1 LPNCIEPQ
9 SVFNVLTMTSYVIKR
24 LLSLIPILLFT
35 SFVVFS
41 LVRLTPGDPAL
52 IMVGG
57 RRTSEETLAAIRE
70 KYGFDQNVFT
80 QYARWAGNAVRG
92 DIGES
97 YRLKQSVRGLIF
109 ERLNITLKLITFSV
123 ILSLIIA
130 IPLGILAAVYKNT
143 WIDYLASLIALLGLS
158 SPVYFSGIVFILIFA
173 YTLGWFPA
181 LGVGKG
187 FWDQLHHLVLP
198 ASVLALNMASLTS
211 RMTRS
216 SMLDVLNN
224 DYIRTAKAKGVAF
237 SKVVL
242 RHGLRNALIPV
253 ITVASLQLGFL
264 FVGSV
269 LVEFTFGLGGLGSL
283 ITDAIQN
290 RDYPVVQG
298 TTLFLV
304 IVFVLLNLLT
314 DLLYVAIDPRIRYS

>member
-1 LPNCIEPQ
+1 M
-9 SVFNVLTMTSYVIKR
+9 SSYVLKR
-24 LLSLIPILLFT
+24 LLSLIPVLVFT
-35 SFVVFS
+35 SFVVFG

-57 RRTSEETLAAIRE
+57 RRTSPETLAAIRE
-70 KYGFDQNVFT
+70 KYGFDQNVFA
-80 QYARWAGNAVRG
+80 QYTRWAGNALRG
-92 DIGES
+92 DLGES
-97 YRLKQSVRGLIF
+97 YRLKQQVSGLIAT
-109 ERLNITLKLITFSV
+109 RLNITLKLILFSAV
-123 ILSLIIA
+123 LSLLIA

-143 WIDYLASLIALLGLS
+143 WVDYLSSLIALLGLS
-158 SPVYFSGIVFILIFA
+158 SPVYFSGIILILIFA

-187 FWDQLHHLVLP
+187 FWGQIYHLVLP
-198 ASVLALNMASLTS
+198 ASALALNMAALTS

-224 DYIRTAKAKGVAF
+224 DYIRTAKAKGVGF
-237 SKVVL
+237 TKVVL
-242 RHGLRNALIPV
+242 RHGFRNALIPV
-253 ITVASLQLGFL
+253 ITVAALQLGFL

-304 IVFVLLNLLT
+304 VVFVLLNLLT
-314 DLLYVAIDPRIRYS
+314 DMLYAVIDPRIRYS

>member
-1 LPNCIEPQ
+1 
-9 SVFNVLTMTSYVIKR
+9 MTSYVIKR

-304 IVFVLLNLLT
+304 TVFVLLNLLT
-314 DLLYVAIDPRIRYS
+314 DMLYVAIDPRIRYS

>member
-1 LPNCIEPQ
+1 MP
-9 SVFNVLTMTSYVIKR
+9 SYVLKR
-24 LLSLIPILLFT
+24 LLSLIPILIFT
-35 SFVVFS
+35 SFVVFG

-70 KYGFDQNVFT
+70 KYGFDQNVFA
-80 QYARWAGNAVRG
+80 QYTRWAGNALRG
-92 DIGES
+92 DLGES
-97 YRLKQSVRGLIF
+97 YRLKQQVSGLIAQ
-109 ERLNITLKLITFSV
+109 RLNITLKLIFFAAV
-123 ILSLIIA
+123 LSLLIA

-143 WIDYLASLIALLGLS
+143 WIDYVASLIALLGLS
-158 SPVYFSGIVFILIFA
+158 SPVYFSGIILILIFA

-187 FWDQLHHLVLP
+187 FWGQIYHLILP
-198 ASVLALNMASLTS
+198 ASALALNMAALTS

-224 DYIRTAKAKGVAF
+224 DYIRTAKAKGVGF
-237 SKVVL
+237 TRVVL
-242 RHGLRNALIPV
+242 RHGFRNALIPV
-253 ITVASLQLGFL
+253 ITVAALQLGFL

-304 IVFVLLNLLT
+304 IVFVLLNLVT
-314 DLLYVAIDPRIRYS
+314 DMLYAVIDPRIRYS

>member
-1 LPNCIEPQ
+1 M
-9 SVFNVLTMTSYVIKR
+9 SSYVLKR
-24 LLSLIPILLFT
+24 LLSLIPVLMFT
-35 SFVVFS
+35 SFVVFG

-70 KYGFDQNVFT
+70 KYGFDQNVFA
-80 QYARWAGNAVRG
+80 QYTRWAGNALRG
-92 DIGES
+92 DLGES
-97 YRLKQSVRGLIF
+97 YRLKQQVSGLIAT
-109 ERLNITLKLITFSV
+109 RLNITLKLILFSAV
-123 ILSLIIA
+123 LSLLIA

-143 WIDYLASLIALLGLS
+143 WIDYVASLIALLGLS
-158 SPVYFSGIVFILIFA
+158 SPVYFSGIILILIFA

-181 LGVGKG
+181 LGVGEG
-187 FWDQLHHLVLP
+187 FWGQIYHLVLP
-198 ASVLALNMASLTS
+198 ASALALNMAALTS

-224 DYIRTAKAKGVAF
+224 DYIRTAKAKGVGF
-237 SKVVL
+237 TKVVM
-242 RHGLRNALIPV
+242 RHGFRNALIPV
-253 ITVASLQLGFL
+253 ITVAALQLGFL

-304 IVFVLLNLLT
+304 VVFVLLNLLT
-314 DLLYVAIDPRIRYS
+314 DMLYAVIDPRIRYS

>member
-1 LPNCIEPQ
+1 
-9 SVFNVLTMTSYVIKR
+9 MTSYVIKR

-57 RRTSEETLAAIRE
+57 RRTSEETLAAIRQ
-70 KYGFDQNVFT
+70 KYGFDQNVLT
-80 QYARWAGNAVRG
+80 QYVRWAGNAVRG

-97 YRLKQSVRGLIF
+97 YRLKQSVRGLIL
-109 ERLNITLKLITFSV
+109 ERLTITLKLIIFSV
-123 ILSLIIA
+123 ILSLLIA

-181 LGVGKG
+181 LGAGKG
-187 FWDQLHHLVLP
+187 FLDQLYHLVLP

-304 IVFVLLNLLT
+304 TVFVLLNLLT
-314 DLLYVAIDPRIRYS
+314 DMLYVVIDPRIRYS

>member
-1 LPNCIEPQ
+1 
-9 SVFNVLTMTSYVIKR
+9 
-24 LLSLIPILLFT
+24 
-35 SFVVFS
+35 
-41 LVRLTPGDPAL
+41 
-52 IMVGG
+52 MVGG
-57 RRTSEETLAAIRE
+57 RRTSPETLAAIRE
-70 KYGFDQNVFT
+70 KYGFDQNVFA
-80 QYARWAGNAVRG
+80 QYTRWAGNALRG
-92 DIGES
+92 DLGES
-97 YRLKQSVRGLIF
+97 YRLKQQVSGLIAT
-109 ERLNITLKLITFSV
+109 RLNITLKLILFSAV
-123 ILSLIIA
+123 LSLLIA

-143 WIDYLASLIALLGLS
+143 WVDYLSSLIALLGLS
-158 SPVYFSGIVFILIFA
+158 SPVYFSGIILILIFA

-187 FWDQLHHLVLP
+187 FWGQIYHLVLP
-198 ASVLALNMASLTS
+198 ASALALNMAALTS

-224 DYIRTAKAKGVAF
+224 DYIRTAKAKGVGF
-237 SKVVL
+237 TKVVL
-242 RHGLRNALIPV
+242 RHGFRNALIPV
-253 ITVASLQLGFL
+253 ITVAALQLGFL

-304 IVFVLLNLLT
+304 VVFVLLNLLT
-314 DLLYVAIDPRIRYS
+314 DMLYAVIDPRIRYS

>member
-1 LPNCIEPQ
+1 
-9 SVFNVLTMTSYVIKR
+9 MTSYVLKR
-24 LLSLIPILLFT
+24 LLGLIPILLFT

-57 RRTSEETLAAIRE
+57 RRTSEETLAAIRQ
-70 KYGFDQNVFT
+70 KYGFDQNVLT
-80 QYARWAGNAVRG
+80 QYVRWAGNAVRG

-97 YRLKQSVRGLIF
+97 YRLKQSVSGLIL
-109 ERLNITLKLITFSV
+109 ERLTITLKLIVFSV
-123 ILSLIIA
+123 ILSLTIA

-181 LGVGKG
+181 LGAGKG
-187 FWDQLHHLVLP
+187 FWDQLYHLVLP

-224 DYIRTAKAKGVAF
+224 DYIRTAKAKGVSF

-304 IVFVLLNLLT
+304 TVFVLLNLLT
-314 DLLYVAIDPRIRYS
+314 DMLYVAIDPRIRYS

>member
-1 LPNCIEPQ
+1 M
-9 SVFNVLTMTSYVIKR
+9 SSYVVKR

-57 RRTSEETLAAIRE
+57 RRTSAETLQAIRQ
-70 KYGFDQNVFT
+70 KYGFDQNVVT
-80 QYARWAGNAVRG
+80 QYVRWAGNALRG

-97 YRLKQSVRGLIF
+97 FRLKQNVGGLIK
-109 ERLNITLKLITFSV
+109 ERLNITLKLILFSV

-130 IPLGILAAVYKNT
+130 IPLGVLAAVYKNT
-143 WIDYLASLIALLGLS
+143 WIDYLSSVIALVGLS
-158 SPVYFSGIVFILIFA
+158 SPVFFSGIVFILIFA
-173 YTLGWFPA
+173 YSLGWFPA
-181 LGVGKG
+181 LGAGKG

-224 DYIRTAKAKGVAF
+224 DYIRTAKAKGVSF

-304 IVFVLLNLLT
+304 TVFVLLNLLT
-314 DLLYVAIDPRIRYS
+314 DMLYVVIDPRIRYS

>member
-1 LPNCIEPQ
+1 
-9 SVFNVLTMTSYVIKR
+9 MTSYIIKR

-57 RRTSEETLAAIRE
+57 RRTSEETLAAIRQ
-70 KYGFDQNVFT
+70 KYGFDQNVLT
-80 QYARWAGNAVRG
+80 QYVRWAGNAVRG

-97 YRLKQSVRGLIF
+97 FRLKQSVGGLIL
-109 ERLNITLKLITFSV
+109 ERLNITLKLILFSV
-123 ILSLIIA
+123 ILSLLIA

-181 LGVGKG
+181 LGAGKG
-187 FWDQLHHLVLP
+187 FLDQLYHLVLP

-304 IVFVLLNLLT
+304 TVFVLLNLLT
-314 DLLYVAIDPRIRYS
+314 DMLYVVIDPRIRYS

>member
-1 LPNCIEPQ
+1 MP
-9 SVFNVLTMTSYVIKR
+9 SYILKR
-24 LLSLIPILLFT
+24 LLSLIPIMLFT

-57 RRTSEETLAAIRE
+57 RRTSAETLAAIRE
-70 KYGFDQNVFT
+70 KYGFDQNVFA
-80 QYARWAGNAVRG
+80 QYTRWAGNALRG
-92 DIGES
+92 DLGES
-97 YRLKQSVRGLIF
+97 FRLKQQVSGLIV
-109 ERLNITLKLITFSV
+109 ERLNITLKLIVFSAFLS
-123 ILSLIIA
+123 ILIA
-130 IPLGILAAVYKNT
+130 LPLGILAAVYKNT

-158 SPVYFSGIVFILIFA
+158 SPVYFSGIILILIFA

-187 FWDQLHHLVLP
+187 FWDQLHHLLLP
-198 ASVLALNMASLTS
+198 ASALALNMAALTS

-224 DYIRTAKAKGVAF
+224 DYIRTAKAKGVGFAR
-237 SKVVL
+237 VVL
-242 RHGLRNALIPV
+242 RHGFRNALIPV
-253 ITVASLQLGFL
+253 ITVAALQLGFL

-314 DLLYVAIDPRIRYS
+314 DLLYAVIDPRIRYS

>member
-1 LPNCIEPQ
+1 
-9 SVFNVLTMTSYVIKR
+9 MTSYVIKR

-57 RRTSEETLAAIRE
+57 RRTSEDTLAAIRQ

-97 YRLKQSVRGLIF
+97 YRLKQSVSGLIL
-109 ERLNITLKLITFSV
+109 ERLKITLKLIVFSV

-181 LGVGKG
+181 LGAGKG

-216 SMLDVLNN
+216 SMLDVLSN
-224 DYIRTAKAKGVAF
+224 DYIRTARAKGVAF
-237 SKVVL
+237 SGVVL
-242 RHGLRNALIPV
+242 KHGLRNALIPV

-304 IVFVLLNLLT
+304 TVFVLLNLLT
-314 DLLYVAIDPRIRYS
+314 DMLYVAIDPRIRYS

>member
-1 LPNCIEPQ
+1 MP
-9 SVFNVLTMTSYVIKR
+9 SYVLKR
-24 LLSLIPILLFT
+24 LLSLIPILIFT
-35 SFVVFS
+35 SFVVFG

-70 KYGFDQNVFT
+70 KYGFDQNVFA
-80 QYARWAGNAVRG
+80 QYTRWAGNALRG
-92 DIGES
+92 DLGES
-97 YRLKQSVRGLIF
+97 YRLKQQVSGLIAQ
-109 ERLNITLKLITFSV
+109 RLNITLKLIFFAAV
-123 ILSLIIA
+123 LSLLIA

-143 WIDYLASLIALLGLS
+143 WIDYVASLIALLGLS
-158 SPVYFSGIVFILIFA
+158 SPVYFSGIILILIFA

-187 FWDQLHHLVLP
+187 FWGQIYHLILP
-198 ASVLALNMASLTS
+198 ASALALNMAALTS

-224 DYIRTAKAKGVAF
+224 DYIRTAKAKGVGF
-237 SKVVL
+237 TKVVL
-242 RHGLRNALIPV
+242 RHGFRNALIPV
-253 ITVASLQLGFL
+253 ITVAALQLGFL

-304 IVFVLLNLLT
+304 IVFVLLNLVT
-314 DLLYVAIDPRIRYS
+314 DMLYAVIDPRIRYS

>member
-1 LPNCIEPQ
+1 
-9 SVFNVLTMTSYVIKR
+9 MTSYILKR
-24 LLSLIPILLFT
+24 LLALVPILVFT
-35 SFVVFS
+35 SFVVSS

-57 RRTSEETLAAIRE
+57 RRTSPEILQAIR
-70 KYGFDQNVFT
+70 Q
-80 QYARWAGNAVRG
+80 QYALDRSPLGQYVYWVGNAVRG
-92 DIGES
+92 NLGES
-97 YRLKQSVRGLIF
+97 FRLKQSVSKLIA
-109 ERLNITLKLITFSV
+109 ERLPITLQLIVMSG
-123 ILSLIIA
+123 ILSLLIA
-130 IPLGILAAVYKNT
+130 LPLGILAAVYKNT
-143 WIDYLASLIALLGLS
+143 WVDYLATLISLLGMS
-158 SPVYFSGIVFILIFA
+158 SPVYFSGIVFILLFA

-181 LGVGKG
+181 LGAGKG
-187 FWDQLHHLVLP
+187 FWDSLYHLALP
-198 ASVLALNMASLTS
+198 SSVLALNMAALTS

-216 SMLDVLNN
+216 SMLDVFGN
-224 DYIRTAKAKGVAF
+224 DYITVARAKGL
-237 SKVVL
+237 SPIKVNL
-242 RHGLRNALIPV
+242 RHAFRNALIPV
-253 ITVASLQLGFL
+253 ITVAALQLGFL

-304 IVFVLLNLLT
+304 TLFVLLNLVT